1 MAFARAGIAC
11 MLVVLTITNVS
22 AAAVNDVVRGNTKTV
37 SRAQFIEWSMRLF
50 GSTGS
55 TCDIQGRVPLRSR
68 RYICEAREL
77 GLLPT
82 FDNPDDFTQPI
93 TRGDIA
99 LFLMKLTGKNG
110 SADTSKLRDIK
121 PGSDLDKAVQTMLG
135 LKWMTPLRSTSF
147 GKNATIGTTEV
158 RALLQAVTGSAP
170 AKTTT
175 KFTIERA
182 NVLPPDVP
190 KGDLLQFV
198 WQLIERD
205 YLRLDTLKRDEIGYA
220 LIDTLL
226 KTLNDPYSTFFRPVQ
241 ADNFQTQIKG
251 EVSGIG
257 AHVESQSGA
266 ILIVAPIP
274 GSPAE
279 KADLRSGDQI
289 LSVDGVSVTGLPLD
303 EAVNRI
309 RGEKGSS
316 VKLTI
321 RRGNREFDVII
332 VRDTVTVPEID
343 LQWQDTTAVIRLA
356 QFGELTNEKI
366 REVFKQVNERHPQ
379 GIILDLRNN
388 PGGLLQA
395 ADELMSAFMPKGTVV
410 AIVRGRNGESKELT
424 SEEPVVDKDIKMA
437 VLVNAGSAS
446 ASEIVAGAL
455 QDYKRAT
462 IIGTQSFGKGTV
474 QELVNFQGGEALKLT
489 IAEWSTPLD
498 RTINGVGVAPDIVV
512 EPDDTDSQL
521 RRALQILR

>member
-1 MAFARAGIAC
+1 
-11 MLVVLTITNVS
+11 
-22 AAAVNDVVRGNTKTV
+22 
-37 SRAQFIEWSMRLF
+37 
-50 GSTGS
+50 
-55 TCDIQGRVPLRSR
+55 
-68 RYICEAREL
+68 
-77 GLLPT
+77 
-82 FDNPDDFTQPI
+82 
-93 TRGDIA
+93 
-99 LFLMKLTGKNG
+99 
-110 SADTSKLRDIK
+110 
-121 PGSDLDKAVQTMLG
+121 
-135 LKWMTPLRSTSF
+135 
-147 GKNATIGTTEV
+147 
-158 RALLQAVTGSAP
+158 
-170 AKTTT
+170 
-175 KFTIERA
+175 
-182 NVLPPDVP
+182 
-190 KGDLLQFV
+190 
-198 WQLIERD
+198 
-205 YLRLDTLKRDEIGYA
+205 
-220 LIDTLL
+220 
-226 KTLNDPYSTFFRPVQ
+226 
-241 ADNFQTQIKG
+241 
-251 EVSGIG
+251 VSGIG